1 MYPKMPR
8 GKSVANLVAICLSI
22 SGLLVSIF
30 WDSLLAG
37 GSNSTLQQAAR
48 AACPFLH
55 DNALA
60 NAVNHLALLPAA
72 TTSTDHLPY
81 MSAEQLAALNGNN
94 GGKIAVGFAGV
105 AYDVTSAAHLFG
117 PLGEFRAL
125 AGKHATRAILKS
137 STREEDAV
145 AFVDDLGAPAHAVEA
160 TADVLARRFPPI
172 ARLPM

>member
-1 MYPKMPR
+1 MPR
-8 GKSVANLVAICLSI
+8 GKSIANVMAICLSI
-22 SGLLVSIF
+22 AGLLVSIF
-30 WDSLLAG
+30 WDTLLAG

-60 NAVNHLALLPAA
+60 NAVKHVPLLPAA
-72 TTSTDHLPY
+72 PASIDHLPY
-81 MSAEQLAALNGNN
+81 MSAEHLATFNGHQR
-94 GGKIAVGFAGV
+94 GDIAVGFAGV

-117 PLGEFRAL
+117 PHGEFHAL
-125 AGKHATRAILKS
+125 AGRHATRAILKS

-145 AFVDDLGAPAHAVEA
+145 AFIDDLDAPAHAVEA
-160 TADVLARRFPPI
+160 TADILARRFPPI